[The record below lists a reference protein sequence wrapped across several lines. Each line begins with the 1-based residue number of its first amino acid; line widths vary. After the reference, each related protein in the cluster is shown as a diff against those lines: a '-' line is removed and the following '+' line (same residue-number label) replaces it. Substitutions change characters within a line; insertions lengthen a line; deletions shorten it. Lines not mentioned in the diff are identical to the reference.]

1 MSSIMIIEPDKWDI
15 LTVGSWELWTLAISE
30 LSMCR
35 FLLSFIRR
43 NAHLHVKNRSNTPR
57 EKTMRNSM
65 TIADPRAVNHKDR
78 DKLISH
84 LDRCKYMTSLAS
96 VLVIK
101 VTMNSL
107 KEHAH
112 LSCIIW
118 CYAHK
123 FQRLTKSFYPNVNTC
138 LARYFGRH

>member
-1 MSSIMIIEPDKWDI
+1 MFSIMIIKPDKWDI
-15 LTVGSWELWTLAISE
+15 LTVGSWELRTLAISE

-35 FLLSFIRR
+35 FLLSFTRR

-57 EKTMRNSM
+57 EKTKRNSM

-84 LDRCKYMTSLAS
+84 LDRCIYDFLAS
-96 VLVIK
+96 VLMIK

-107 KEHAH
+107 KEHAP

-123 FQRLTKSFYPNVNTC
+123 LRWLTKSFYPNVNTC